1 MFTSLSD
8 SVASPPHPPKLNGL
22 FLPATRRRR
31 SLYFVLIFGSDPW
44 SCCGVL
50 CFFQLLLVGE
60 DNKEE
65 VNSKEPACKVHH
77 HVQGSKAEGGLDHVA
92 QIEAETDTVEN

>member
-1 MFTSLSD
+1 MFTSLAD
-8 SVASPPHPPKLNGL
+8 SVA
-22 FLPATRRRR
+22 FLPPSKTRWSVSSSNKEGR

-65 VNSKEPACKVHH
+65 VNSKEPACKVQHK
-77 HVQGSKAEGGLDHVA
+77 VEGSPAEGRLDHVA

>member
-8 SVASPPHPPKLNGL
+8 SIA
-22 FLPATRRRR
+22 FLPPSKTRWSETATRRRR

-65 VNSKEPACKVHH
+65 VNSKEPACKVQHK
-77 HVQGSKAEGGLDHVA
+77 VQGSKAEGGLDHVA
-92 QIEAETDTVEN
+92 QIEAETDAVEN

>member
-8 SVASPPHPPKLNGL
+8 SVAFLPPPKLDSL
-22 FLPATRRRR
+22 FLPATRRRQ
-31 SLYFVLIFGSDPW
+31 SLYFVLIFGSYPW

-50 CFFQLLLVGE
+50 CFFELLLAGK

-65 VNSKEPACKVHH
+65 VNSKEPARKVQH
-77 HVQGSKAEGGLDHVA
+77 HVEGSKAEGGFDHVA
-92 QIEAETDTVEN
+92 QIETETDAVEN